1 MARDGAKKPAADQD
15 PAAAKI
21 SDKVIREDPADLVEV
36 DPESDALEIDF
47 EDLFGDGSES
57 VIVELI
63 RLDPKF
69 YAGQRVGGF
78 LCHLPPGST
87 KDTIREL
94 YGGGQFRII
103 KKGIGGKI
111 IASRGV
117 AIAGVPF
124 LPSTPGGRTDPAA
137 ADSGSPAAAHA
148 PVLTKEGIPI
158 GIENAEFIR
167 MAQQLALIRAAF
179 PDPNA
184 DLIKALLNR
193 PAAAPQQDLVALAG
207 QIIGLVNQFKEIM
220 PTAAAGDSGSGGAG
234 LMDVLKEGVAAF
246 GAYMKA
252 QGSRPAPVMS
262 RPELGA
268 PPRPLPAPAPVL
280 LPNPEPPA
288 AASESETP
296 KMSIQEFVNSAI
308 IVLCN
313 GYVMKKTPAEVV
325 SALNVSIPLP
335 VSARAAFLEPQK
347 DAFKTLCETNLSD
360 DFFENPELADRFPE
374 FFEQVFSG
382 FIGSEKKD

>member
-1 MARDGAKKPAADQD
+1 MARERNARAAADQSS
-15 PAAAKI
+15 AAANRSI
-21 SDKVIREDPADLVEV
+21 QVDREDLSDPVGV
-36 DPESDALEIDF
+36 DPEVDNLEIDF

-63 RLDPKF
+63 RIDPKF

-87 KDTIREL
+87 KETIREL
-94 YGGGQFRII
+94 YGGGQYRIL
-103 KKGIGGKI
+103 KKGVGGKI
-111 IASRGV
+111 INSRSV

-124 LPSTPGGRTDPAA
+124 LPSTPGARVDPAA
-137 ADSGSPAAAHA
+137 AELNSPAAAHS
-148 PVLTKEGIPI
+148 PVITKEGIPI
-158 GIENAEFIR
+158 GIANAEFIQ

-193 PAAAPQQDLVALAG
+193 PAAAPQQDLMTLAG
-207 QIIGLVNQFKEIM
+207 QILGVVSQFREMM
-220 PTAAAGDSGSGGAG
+220 PAAAESSGSSGAG
-234 LMDVLKEGVAAF
+234 LMDVIKEGVAAF

-252 QGSRPAPVMS
+252 QQGRPIPIS
-262 RPELGA
+262 PRPELG
-268 PPRPLPAPAPVL
+268 RPSEIRPAPAPVL

-288 AASESETP
+288 AVPESESP

-308 IVLCN
+308 VVLCN
-313 GYVMKKTPAEVV
+313 GYVMKKAPADVV
-325 SALNVSIPLP
+325 AALNLSIPLP

-347 DAFKTLCETNLSD
+347 DAFRNLCEVNLND
-360 DFFENPELADRFPE
+360 EFFENPELADRFPE
-374 FFEQVFSG
+374 FFEQVFNSFVG
-382 FIGSEKKD
+382 IEKTS

>member
-1 MARDGAKKPAADQD
+1 MARNGAQKPAADQD
-15 PAAAKI
+15 LAAAKER
-21 SDKVIREDPADLVEV
+21 SQGARADLSDALEM
-36 DPESDALEIDF
+36 DPEADALEIDF

-63 RLDPKF
+63 RIDPKF

-87 KDTIREL
+87 KDTIRET
-94 YGGGQFRII
+94 YGGGQYRII

-117 AIAGVPF
+117 TIAGVPF
-124 LPSTPGGRTDPAA
+124 LPTTPGGGTAPAVADP
-137 ADSGSPAAAHA
+137 GSPAAAHT

-158 GIENAEFIR
+158 GIANAEFIQ

-193 PAAAPQQDLVALAG
+193 PAAAPQQDLMALAG
-207 QIIGLVNQFKEIM
+207 QILGIVSQFRELV
-220 PTAAAGDSGSGGAG
+220 PPAAAGESGSGAG

-252 QGSRPAPVMS
+252 QGSRPAPVMP

-268 PPRPLPAPAPVL
+268 PPRVAPAPVTAL

-288 AASESETP
+288 VASESETP

-313 GYVMKKTPAEVV
+313 GFVMNKTAAEVV

-335 VSARAAFLEPQK
+335 AAARAAFLEPQK

-360 DFFENPELADRFPE
+360 DFAESPELADRFPE
-374 FFEQVFSG
+374 FFDQVFYS
-382 FIGSEKKD
+382 FIGKEKPA